1 MLIDNKLETESIS
14 LLYEAADKPQ
24 VSLSDRHYAEDNAMS
39 TSDISLIN
47 QAATTVCAFTLS
59 FASGSTPVCLNYF
72 LHHLHLLFF
81 CGKARTNNRDFPR
94 LHQLLQLSRS
104 ASAT

>member
-1 MLIDNKLETESIS
+1 MLIDNKLETESIL

-47 QAATTVCAFTLS
+47 RCYGSLRVHVIIRFRQHACLSELFFTS
-59 FASGSTPVCLNYF
+59 FASA
-72 LHHLHLLFF
+72 F